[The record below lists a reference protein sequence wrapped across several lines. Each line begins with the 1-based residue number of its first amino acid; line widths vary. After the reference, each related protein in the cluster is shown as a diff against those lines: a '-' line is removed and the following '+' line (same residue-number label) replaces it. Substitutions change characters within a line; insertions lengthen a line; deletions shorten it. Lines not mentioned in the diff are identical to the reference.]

1 MSQAAIISKDSITLT
16 IFYIKAKVTKF
27 DLAEK
32 IGISQHRGV
41 IIWTNYDGQESLM
54 LHSMFRGNR

>member
-1 MSQAAIISKDSITLT
+1 MSQAAIISKDITVT
-16 IFYIKAKVTKF
+16 IFFIKAKVTKF

-54 LHSMFRGNR
+54 LHSMFR